1 MTEANLQLKQPQT
14 EPAAEQAKIPAG
26 ASLWAD
32 AWRRLK
38 RNKPAMFGL
47 GGIIL
52 ICLVAIFAPLLAPA
66 NPYAQDLTQGLRLP
80 GAPAAITRTGTYI
93 LGSDKLGRDIL
104 SRVIYGA
111 RVSLLV
117 GIFSE
122 FITSVLGITLGL
134 IAGYY
139 GKWIDNLI
147 MRLSDIMFAFP
158 DLLLCIGIVF
168 AFGPNLYNVFLAI
181 GIVGWAGMARLVRS
195 QVLALK
201 ESEYVTAARAQGLS
215 DWRIITRHIL
225 PNCLGPI
232 IVSITMGIPGAIMS
246 EAGLSFLGLGAQP
259 PTASWGSMIYD
270 ARAYMRVDPLFSVWP
285 GLAIMFA
292 VFSFNLFGDGLR
304 DAIDPRLKR

>member
-1 MTEANLQLKQPQT
+1 MTEANLQLNQPQT

-80 GAPAAITRTGTYI
+80 GAPATITRTGTYI

-139 GKWIDNLI
+139 GKWVDNLI